1 MSHVLALIFILFSAV
16 LGLLAALRLCLV
28 AATGGSS
35 LVPESTRAS
44 HCGAF
49 FFFFFFFFLWS
60 MLWALGARASV
71 VVAFR
76 LSCPTA
82 CGIFPDQGLNLCP
95 LH

>member
-49 FFFFFFFFLWS
+49 FFFFFFVEHVVGSRCTGFS
-60 MLWALGARASV
+60 SCSV
-71 VVAFR
+71 QA
-76 LSCPTA
+76 
-82 CGIFPDQGLNLCP
+82 
-95 LH
+95 

>member
-49 FFFFFFFFLWS
+49 FFFFFFLEHVVGSRCTGFS
-60 MLWALGARASV
+60 SCSV
-71 VVAFR
+71 QA
-76 LSCPTA
+76 
-82 CGIFPDQGLNLCP
+82 
-95 LH
+95 